1 MIPINNI
8 LKEKKHIKIWV
19 QQENSAGKGACHI
32 RSNLNVDHRTQIKM
46 EQNNKLQSYPL
57 TDDRHTSPESGLLPW
72 VLPWQTGRQPC
83 QKGFWSRGRGGFN
96 THRILNTFCH
106 TVIQGSTGHCEN
118 PFFGKT
124 FKDGVMGA
132 ETKVKQR
139 QVSHFIGI
147 LRNREIGR
155 AHV

>member
-57 TDDRHTSPESGLLPW
+57 TDDRHTHRQAGNPM
-72 VLPWQTGRQPC
+72 VQTYR
-83 QKGFWSRGRGGFN
+83 S
-96 THRILNTFCH
+96 HRY
-106 TVIQGSTGHCEN
+106 
-118 PFFGKT
+118 
-124 FKDGVMGA
+124 
-132 ETKVKQR
+132 
-139 QVSHFIGI
+139 
-147 LRNREIGR
+147 R
-155 AHV
+155 AKNNK